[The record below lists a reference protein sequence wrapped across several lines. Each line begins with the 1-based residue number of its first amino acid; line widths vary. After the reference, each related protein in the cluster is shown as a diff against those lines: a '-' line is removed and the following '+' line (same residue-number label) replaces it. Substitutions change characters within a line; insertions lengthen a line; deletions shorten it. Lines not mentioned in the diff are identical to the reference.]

1 MEGQVRKLTIFDCP
15 KAKFFILLIIKI
27 ERGIILWA
35 TGLGLVPSE
44 FAKDKTS

>member
-1 MEGQVRKLTIFDCP
+1 MIAKWVIFYYY
-15 KAKFFILLIIKI
+15 INIKI

-35 TGLGLVPSE
+35 TGFGLVPSE